1 MPMRRLKAL
10 LPSLLLL
17 VVYFIADTCFGAW
30 GGLGAAIVLGGGEF
44 VASWVKNKHY
54 NPFSLWTTLFFILL
68 GGIAVI
74 LDGSVFERLQT
85 PVVEAVLCVLVGL
98 FAYKRWDLMQA
109 FPDAYRQGVHWGPE
123 QQFSMQRA
131 LRALFFLLV
140 VHTLF
145 SFVSAFVFPPE
156 VHAFISEPLLYLLL
170 VLFFLTL
177 VVKNRLLVKA
187 ASQDEWLP
195 IVNEQGKVI
204 GQATRRSCHAGSMFL
219 HPVVHMHIVNK
230 EGDMLLQQRSLKKK
244 LLPGRWD
251 TAVGGHVAVGEKI
264 EDALKRETREE
275 LGIERFRARFLG
287 SYIWET
293 ARERELVFTF
303 LCVSHEAPRVEN
315 EEVIAVRYWTRA
327 EIEDPANHERLTPNF
342 LNEYH
347 RFFSRKTD

>member
-1 MPMRRLKAL
+1 MKRNFKPFFLTALIILLDQVTKAL
-10 LPSLLLL
+10 VVKHIPVNTVYGSYFSDFLRIVHVRNNAVAFSIGSGLPYVLK
-17 VVYFIADTCFGAW
+17 VV
-30 GGLGAAIVLGGGEF
+30 L
-44 VASWVKNKHY
+44 
-54 NPFSLWTTLFFILL
+54 FIL
-68 GGIAVI
+68 I
-74 LDGSVFERLQT
+74 
-85 PVVEAVLCVLVGL
+85 P
-98 FAYKRWDLMQA
+98 
-109 FPDAYRQGVHWGPE
+109 
-123 QQFSMQRA
+123 
-131 LRALFFLLV
+131 
-140 VHTLF
+140 
-145 SFVSAFVFPPE
+145 
-156 VHAFISEPLLYLLL
+156 LL
-170 VLFFLTL
+170 VLFFLTMI
-177 VVKNRLLVKA
+177 VKNRLLVKA

-264 EDALKRETREE
+264 EEALKRETREE

-327 EIEDPANHERLTPNF
+327 EIEDPENHERLTPNF

>member
-1 MPMRRLKAL
+1 MHRLKVL

-17 VVYFIADTCFGAW
+17 VVYFVADTCFGAW
-30 GGLGAAIVLGGGEF
+30 GGLGAAVVLGGGEF
-44 VASWVKNKHY
+44 VVSWVKTKHY

-68 GGIAVI
+68 GGIAVV
-74 LDGSVFERLQT
+74 LEGSMFERLQT
-85 PVVEAVLCVLVGL
+85 PIVEVMLCVLVGL
-98 FAYKRWDLMQA
+98 FVYKRLDLTRA
-109 FPDAYRQGVHWGPE
+109 FPDGYRQGVGLE
-123 QQFSMQRA
+123 QQFAMQRA
-131 LRALFFLLV
+131 LRALFFLLS

-145 SFVSAFVFPPE
+145 SFISAFVFPPE
-156 VHAFISEPLLYLLL
+156 VHDFISEPLLYLLV
-170 VLFFLTL
+170 VLFFLTMI
-177 VVKNRLLVKA
+177 VKNRLLAKA

-195 IVNEQGKVI
+195 VVNEQGKVI

-251 TAVGGHVAVGEKI
+251 TAVGGHVAVGEKV
-264 EDALKRETREE
+264 EEALKRETREE

-293 ARERELVFTF
+293 TRERELVFTF
-303 LCVSHEAPRVEN
+303 LCVSHVVPHVEN
-315 EEVIAVRYWTRA
+315 EEVTAVRYWTRA
-327 EIEDPANHERLTPNF
+327 EIEDPVNHGCLTPNF

-347 RFFSRKTD
+347 RFFRKTD